1 MPAVINKGKA
11 PAILYCSG
19 HTTDGY
25 RNKVYQHIILNLVK
39 KGFIVFAFDPVGQ
52 GERKEYSDLNSGK
65 SFIRGPTDEHS
76 YSGAQ
81 VFISGSS
88 YAKYMI
94 WDGIRAVDFLLSR
107 KEVDPDRI
115 GITGRSGGGTQSAYI
130 AAFDD
135 RIKAAAPECYITSFT
150 RLLQSIGPQDAEQ
163 NLFNEI
169 ERGIDH
175 ADLLEVR
182 APKPTMIITTTG
194 DFFSIQGARE
204 TAKEVSGVF
213 EAYGQPDNFSMVED
227 DAPHESTKKNREAM
241 YAFFQKYLDNSGILK
256 G

>member
-1 MPAVINKGKA
+1 MIQVPG
-11 PAILYCSG
+11 
-19 HTTDGY
+19 
-25 RNKVYQHIILNLVK
+25 NLL
-39 KGFIVFAFDPVGQ
+39 
-52 GERKEYSDLNSGK
+52 SN
-65 SFIRGPTDEHS
+65 GPTDEHS
-76 YSGAQ
+76 YPGAQ
-81 VFISGSS
+81 VLISGSS

-135 RIKAAAPECYITSFT
+135 RIKAAAPEGYITSFT

-182 APKPTMIITTTG
+182 APKPTMIITTTR

-204 TAKEVSGVF
+204 TAKEVSVVF
-213 EAYGQPDNFSMVED
+213 NAYGKADNFSMVED
-227 DAPHESTKKNREAM
+227 DAPHESTRKNREAM
-241 YAFFQKYLDNSGILK
+241 YAFFRKYLDNPGSSKDEEIDLLNDDELRVITSARDSAAYKAETVFSINRKESEIQLEILDASGH
-256 G
+256 GS